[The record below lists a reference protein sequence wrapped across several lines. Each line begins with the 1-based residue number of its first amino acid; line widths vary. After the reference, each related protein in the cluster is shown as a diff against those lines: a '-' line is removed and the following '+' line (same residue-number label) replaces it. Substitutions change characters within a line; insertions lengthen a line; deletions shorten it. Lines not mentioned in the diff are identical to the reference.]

1 MREVERAYIQG
12 QFWRHLFSIFV
23 MAAGSLY
30 ARGAGA
36 SCTSEVGLTLEDGSW
51 DASFSTRSPFP
62 TDPHTST
69 PRGSTHHVYSSR
81 NMVQQNDRG
90 HYCAEVFYRKRYRF
104 LLFVILSFDRTAVLK
119 EQVQDLKESLDE
131 VKASI

>member
-1 MREVERAYIQG
+1 MNEVIVASKNEVERAYLQG
-12 QFWRHLFSIFV
+12 QFWRQLFV
-23 MAAGSLY
+23 MAAGSFY

-36 SCTSEVGLTLEDGSW
+36 SCTSEVGLTLEDGRW

-81 NMVQQNDRG
+81 DM
-90 HYCAEVFYRKRYRF
+90 
-104 LLFVILSFDRTAVLK
+104 RTTT
-119 EQVQDLKESLDE
+119 DG
-131 VKASI
+131 